1 MSSTA
6 RTLIDRIVEE
16 QEHAI
21 VKVELTGSPQAI
33 QRGLK
38 YLAKTKGGLKK
49 AVDGGAKVSV
59 TEPKAPGKDDDKA
72 PKKAPAAN
80 GKDDGE
86 DGDDDKE

>member
-1 MSSTA
+1 MSSPA

-16 QEHAI
+16 QEHAV

-59 TEPKAPGKDDDKA
+59 TEPKAGDKGEDKTA
-72 PKKAPAAN
+72 PKKAPA
-80 GKDDGE
+80 GKDEGE
-86 DGDDDKE
+86 EDDDKE